1 MGDPFQ
7 FPIIYIEKNYLSL
20 IVYRAYLFTKS
31 RLFHSSSQGHSSMHL
46 TITDRSGSLT
56 AAQQDLIQRRV
67 LFALSRFDTRLRRVV
82 VVICDENGPRGELD
96 TTCVITARLQRLG
109 EVIVSETSEDTSVS
123 ISRAAERIGRAVQR
137 RIERRRFDEWR
148 SPSRVTERGDS
159 P

>member
-1 MGDPFQ
+1 
-7 FPIIYIEKNYLSL
+7 
-20 IVYRAYLFTKS
+20 
-31 RLFHSSSQGHSSMHL
+31 MHL

-67 LFALSRFDTRLRRVV
+67 HFALSRFDTRLRRVV

-137 RIERRRFDEWR
+137 RIERRRFDKWR